1 MMTIAKDEIEKYIFD
16 PENPKQCKSYKLLLR
31 IAKRENTVFFSPHF
45 LQYFLGQDLL
55 DGKFKDE
62 LWDIPDNY
70 DTLSFQE
77 KIDLYISQ
85 LSYADLEEY
94 KANLTESDFPFYNIM
109 KYTFWD
115 WFLNILTTPFHQK
128 WGYAFDYLSQEKIIN
143 RMIELIFH
151 NEEEYNNQLSYLE
164 QSENHHIFF
173 IKNHFKILQ
182 STIEK
187 SSISISLEENIEEYL
202 EYENDN
208 VKPIFLKKIEDVE
221 ILLNVL
227 QKDIQQEKYT
237 SKQKEEIVTIDTILV
252 ENFFSIESMKLDK
265 LKDKKEIYIVGENG
279 DGKTLLLQ
287 SIAIG
292 LAGVKEGDVFNLI
305 KNQDAYTFNIQITDS
320 KKRKHTKDESEYE
333 YIFAYGAS
341 RYNSCQM
348 KEDETGYLT
357 LFENRY
363 DLRSPVEW
371 LIYLDHNEKSGKE
384 NIVSVSEAKALLNRL
399 LNKEVEIDITPDDV
413 LFEERGSIVSF
424 EQLSAGYKGVIT
436 IICDL
441 IARLYEKQP
450 YVVNVNDFRGVVLI
464 DEVEL
469 HLHPKWKYNF
479 MKKLRDTFPLIQFIV
494 TTHSPTV
501 ILGAS
506 KEAVFYKI
514 YKDDDGKVTISHQIA
529 NEGYTNN
536 SLVSSPLFD
545 METITSREYDKS
557 VSSDDYIYEKIHKQ
571 VAQKIKKNINVD
583 EEELLKLIDEELD
596 KI

>member
-1 MMTIAKDEIEKYIFD
+1 MAIAKDEIEKYIFD
-16 PENPKQCKSYKLLLR
+16 PKNPKQCKSYKLLLR
-31 IAKRENTVFFSPHF
+31 IAKRENVAFFSPEFLQHF
-45 LQYFLGQDLL
+45 LGRTLL
-55 DGKFKDE
+55 DGSFKDD

-70 DTLSFQE
+70 DGLSFSQ
-77 KIDLYISQ
+77 KVDLYIEQ
-85 LSYADLEEY
+85 LSKKDLEEY
-94 KANLTESDFPFYNIM
+94 QESLSDSEVPWSNIS
-109 KYTFWD
+109 KYTFLKSFVKID
-115 WFLNILTTPFHQK
+115 NVRPERSTLEYIDREDFKKYSKEILFLN
-128 WGYAFDYLSQEKIIN
+128 DS
-143 RMIELIFH
+143 
-151 NEEEYNNQLSYLE
+151 QLSMRYFKKSYQE
-164 QSENHHIFF
+164 HFIFF
-173 IKNHFKILQ
+173 SQNYFSILNNRIQ
-182 STIEK
+182 K
-187 SSISISLEENIEEYL
+187 SSIFITIEENIDTFL
-202 EYENDN
+202 EYENEN

-227 QKDIQQEKYT
+227 QKDIQQEKYA
-237 SKQKEEIVTIDTILV
+237 SNVKEEIATIDSIKV
-252 ENFFSIESMKLDK
+252 ENFFSIECIRLEH
-265 LKDKKEIYIVGENG
+265 LKNKKEIYIVGENG

-292 LAGVKEGDVFNLI
+292 LAGVNEGDVFNLVKSQETSSI
-305 KNQDAYTFNIQITDS
+305 EVVDNS
-320 KKRKHTKDESEYE
+320 GRVHTQNEAIYE
-333 YIFAYGAS
+333 YILAYGAS

-348 KEDETGYLT
+348 KEDKTGYLT

-371 LIYLDHNEKSGKE
+371 LQYLDHNEKSGKT
-384 NIVSVSEAKALLNRL
+384 NIVSVEEAKRLLNML
-399 LNKEVEIDITPDDV
+399 LNKEVEIEITPDDV
-413 LFEERGSIVSF
+413 LFKERGSIVSF

-441 IARLYEKQP
+441 IARLYEKQS
-450 YVVNVNDFRGVVLI
+450 YVEDIKDFQGVVLI

-479 MKKLRDTFPLIQFIV
+479 MKKLRDTFPLVQFIV

-514 YKDDDGKVTISHQIA
+514 YKDDGKVSISHQIA

-545 METITSREYDKS
+545 METITSREYEKA
-557 VSSDDYIYEKIHKQ
+557 VSSDDYIYEKIHQQ
-571 VAQKIKKNINVD
+571 VAKKIAEDINVD
-583 EEELLKLIDEELD
+583 EETLLKLIDEELE